1 MKSMGRYID
10 QQGEP
15 ECRRQVQGHGDI
27 IISVENLEH
36 SYKNFKA
43 VDGISF
49 AVKKGEIFSFL
60 GPNGAGKSTA
70 INILITLLALQK
82 GIASVAGFDVTR
94 DPQKVR
100 ESIGIVFQDITLDR
114 DMTVWEILEFH
125 GRLYNMPAEH
135 RRKRI
140 EELLNLVGLGAKRD
154 ERTKH
159 LSGGMKRR
167 LEIARGL
174 MTRPLV
180 LFLDEPTIGL
190 DPQTRLKMWDYIKG
204 VNHEGTTIF
213 LTTHYMDEADQL
225 SDRISIIDHGKIIVT
240 GKPWE
245 LKNTLGRDLIYL
257 ETNDNEAAIRFLK
270 GRPGIRDITIKSRGF
285 VLMVN
290 EDGSKALPTIVEA
303 LRNADIDISTIN
315 LKKPSMDDV
324 FVFYTGRELRD
335 ETPVKSSSPGTGG
348 R

>member
-1 MKSMGRYID
+1 LPETEQED
-10 QQGEP
+10 GE
-15 ECRRQVQGHGDI
+15 I
-27 IISVENLEH
+27 IIRVENLEH
-36 SYKNFKA
+36 SYKGFKA

-49 AVKKGEIFSFL
+49 AVRRGEIFSFL

-70 INILITLLALQK
+70 INVLITLLAKQK
-82 GIASVAGFDVTR
+82 GSASVAGFDVTL

-125 GRLYNMPAEH
+125 GRLYNMPNDQ

-140 EELLNLVGLGAKRD
+140 EELLDLVELAGKRD

-174 MTRPLV
+174 MTRPRV

-190 DPQTRLKMWDYIKG
+190 DPQTRLRMWDYIRG
-204 VNHEGTTIF
+204 VNSEGTTIF
-213 LTTHYMDEADQL
+213 LTTHYMDEADHL
-225 SDRISIIDHGKIIVT
+225 SDRISIIDHGRIVIT
-240 GKPWE
+240 GRPWE

-257 ETNDNEAAIRFLK
+257 ETNNNDAAIRSLK
-270 GRPGIRDITIKSRGF
+270 DRPGIRDVKIKPKGF

-290 EDGSKALPTIVEA
+290 EDGSKVLPAIIET
-303 LRNADIDISTIN
+303 LRTAGIEISTIN

-324 FVFYTGRELRD
+324 FVFYTGREFRD
-335 ETPVKSSSPGTGG
+335 ESPAKTLHAGG

>member
-1 MKSMGRYID
+1 MEHADPG
-10 QQGEP
+10 P
-15 ECRRQVQGHGDI
+15 AI
-27 IISVENLEH
+27 INVENLEH
-36 SYKNFKA
+36 RYGDFRA
-43 VDGISF
+43 VDNISF
-49 AVKKGEIFSFL
+49 SVKKGEIFSFL

-82 GIASVAGFDVTR
+82 GKATVAGYDVTK
-94 DPQKVR
+94 DPQSVR

-125 GRLYNMPAEH
+125 GRLYNMPDNE

-140 EELLNLVGLGAKRD
+140 DELLELVQLDAKRD
-154 ERTKH
+154 ERTKS

-174 MTRPLV
+174 MTRPKV

-190 DPQTRLKMWDYIKG
+190 DPQTRMRMWDYIKG
-204 VNHEGTTIF
+204 VNNEGTTIF
-213 LTTHYMDEADQL
+213 LTTHYMDEADHL
-225 SDRISIIDHGKIIVT
+225 SDRISIIDHGKIVISGT
-240 GKPWE
+240 SWE
-245 LKNTLGRDLIYL
+245 LKNTLGRDIIYL
-257 ETNDNEAAIRFLK
+257 ETNDNEAGVRLLK
-270 GRPGIRDITIKSRGF
+270 DLPSIRDIKIKTRGF

-290 EDGSKALPTIVEA
+290 EDGTKVLPGIIDT
-303 LRNADIDISTIN
+303 LRKSGIEIATIN

-324 FVFYTGRELRD
+324 FVFYTGKDLRD
-335 ETPVKSSSPGTGG
+335 EVRSGG